1 MKGRGGDEICTD
13 PRMQG
18 RSSYNARAGLR
29 TADLIATRQL
39 SHANPPDQHKYANY
53 DFLELYGLIMS
64 F

>member
-29 TADLIATRQL
+29 TADLTATRQL
-39 SHANPPDQHKYANY
+39 SHVNPPDQHKYSNY
-53 DFLELYGLIMS
+53 VILEENKLRI
-64 F
+64 

>member
-29 TADLIATRQL
+29 TADLTATRQL
-39 SHANPPDQHKYANY
+39 SRVNPPDQHKYPNY
-53 DFLELYGLIMS
+53 VILEETKLRI
-64 F
+64 